1 MEERKQ
7 CRVLQELAKA
17 EDDVNNGRVAPISET
32 FNDLCEML
40 QMEITLK

>member
-17 EDDVNNGRVAPISET
+17 EDDVKNGCVAPISET